1 MTLLLS
7 ALLAVALT
15 APPAAVETLAPG
27 VRVQPLRDG
36 FWLHDTDSAD
46 GIGSNGL
53 FAPLPG
59 GGVLLVDTAWDEAQ
73 TDRLLDFAEARL
85 GGVREAIV
93 THAHGDRIGGLR
105 ALRRRGV
112 RAFGHL
118 LTVGK
123 AWAEG
128 ALGPE
133 PLPELAGAGSVR
145 VDPRGFEVF
154 YPGKGH
160 TVDTVVVAFPAA
172 KVLAGGCFLKSGAAT
187 GPGYMGE
194 AFLSDWGASLDA
206 VVARYGAYEVVVPGH
221 GPLGASEGF
230 VRTGEIVAKALA
242 DERAPRVGAIH
253 EAPPAKPDPALRY
266 LFYVHGRILEQQGRN
281 AVSPDFGRYEYDAI
295 LKALA
300 SEGFEV
306 ISELRK
312 DGDGEAFVRRLVDQV
327 TRLRRAG
334 VPAERIAI
342 VGASRGGALTLEAAA
357 RLGHPGMS
365 YVVLAGCGAASAKLG
380 PALRGRVLSIF
391 DDPDRFDPSCRAAF
405 AAAPGLT
412 DARELALKT
421 GRDHGLLYQPHRDW
435 LAPAAAW
442 ARGAS
447 VAGPPPAR

>member
-7 ALLAVALT
+7 ALLAVALA
-15 APPAAVETLAPG
+15 APPAAVESLAPG

-36 FWLHDTDSAD
+36 FWLHHTESAD

-59 GGVLLVDTAWDEAQ
+59 GGVLLVDTAWNEPQ
-73 TDRLLDFAEARL
+73 TDLLLDFAEARL

-112 RAFGHL
+112 RAFGHP
-118 LTVGK
+118 LTVSK

-133 PLPELAGAGSVR
+133 AIAFREGLH

-160 TVDTVVVAFPAA
+160 TLDTIAVAFPAA
-172 KVLAGGCFLKSGAAT
+172 KVLAGGCFLKSGVET

-194 AFLSDWGASLDA
+194 AYLSDWPASVDA
-206 VVARYGAYEVVVPGH
+206 LEARYGTSTLIVPGH
-221 GPLGASEGF
+221 GPLSGAEAF
-230 VRTGEIVAKALA
+230 TRTREIAQAARAAEEKPRTG
-242 DERAPRVGAIH
+242 GIH
-253 EAPPAKPDPALRY
+253 ELSPAKPDPSLRY

-295 LKALA
+295 LKAFA

-312 DGDGEAFVRRLVDQV
+312 DGDGDAFVRRLVEQI

-334 VPAERIAI
+334 VPAERIAV
-342 VGASRGGALTLEAAA
+342 VGASRGGYLMLQAAA

-365 YVVLAGCGAASAKLG
+365 YVVLAGCGDASAKSAAG
-380 PALRGRVLSIF
+380 LRGRVLSIY
-391 DDPDRFDPSCRAAF
+391 DDPDRHATSCRPTF
-405 AAAPGLT
+405 AAAPDLT
-412 DARELALKT
+412 EADEIVLKT
-421 GRDHGLLYQPHRDW
+421 GRDHGLLYQPYPEW
-435 LAPAAAW
+435 LKPATAW
-442 ARGAS
+442 ARG
-447 VAGPPPAR
+447 GPAR